1 MLAKGLNRVLKQHSH
16 IDDRRLHV

>member
-1 MLAKGLNRVLKQHSH
+1 MRAKGLNRVLKQHSH